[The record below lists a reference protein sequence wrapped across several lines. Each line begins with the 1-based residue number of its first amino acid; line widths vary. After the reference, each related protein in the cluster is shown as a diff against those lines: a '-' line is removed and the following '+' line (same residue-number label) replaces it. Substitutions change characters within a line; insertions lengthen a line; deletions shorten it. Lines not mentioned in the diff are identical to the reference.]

1 MLKFRD
7 DPGNRII
14 KRDEELCIMTGKLEE
29 VQALV
34 VILINLVNDYYSG
47 DKKNPVDY
55 TLRMLIPSNYV
66 TKLIGQ
72 SKYFPLFR
80 GLHDQRYHRK
90 VRRRTNKDFI

>member
-1 MLKFRD
+1 
-7 DPGNRII
+7 
-14 KRDEELCIMTGKLEE
+14 MTGKLEE

-34 VILINLVNDYYSG
+34 VVLINLVNEYYSV

-72 SKYFPLFR
+72 SNY
-80 GLHDQRYHRK
+80 
-90 VRRRTNKDFI
+90 